1 MKRRFGS
8 DLCPV
13 MAGTVESSF
22 HWRKRMSMLDSVRRQ
37 FVEMG
42 NDFLTLHTSLAPDA
56 LREKL
61 RRWEPWNQRLD
72 FDNGVSTLDCARRAS
87 FSEWPLRTFAQAAL
101 VVPFGE
107 LAGGRLLDIGSNTGC
122 NSIHAALKYQF
133 STTGVDINRHNI
145 EVARFLAAL
154 AGVSSE
160 FELANGE
167 TFSRPGEFDVVL
179 HFGVL
184 CRLRNPLLSLQRAF
198 ENLKP
203 GGYLALE
210 TEVYDRNLHYFIDM
224 QDTDRINAWPLSAA
238 TLIKN
243 LELIGFANIQEVKE
257 PALREHNQAHQMD
270 PLMIVARKPSLA
282 QEIIRRAMADRSI
295 YDAMAARE
303 KEVWG
308 TVLPDLERSEM
319 QTKDA
324 AASEILG
331 IERNTSALFWVAA
344 KQGLKFEQ
352 GLTLGCGTGRCER
365 ELLAKGVCR
374 RFHGIDISEDA
385 IIAAREI
392 ARDQNLPITY
402 EVDDLNFVELP
413 EKTFDLVVAQTS
425 LHHVLF
431 LERVAEQVWRSLKSD
446 GYLWIHDFIGETQWQ
461 YDPKRLSLMNDI
473 LAALPEKFRRNTLN
487 GQLLTEISRPEPGHL
502 GSPFESIR
510 SGEIMPVF
518 QRWFTI
524 EWKMEFDAFVRF
536 VVPRGTRAAY
546 LENEDT
552 KALFEILMLLDRLCI
567 DEKIVEPR
575 GGQYL
580 MRPKPLN
587 ETPVKNATS

>member
-1 MKRRFGS
+1 M
-8 DLCPV
+8 P
-13 MAGTVESSF
+13 
-22 HWRKRMSMLDSVRRQ
+22 MLDSFGRQ

-42 NDFLTLHTSLAPDA
+42 EDFLTLHTPLAPDA
-56 LREKL
+56 LMEKL

-72 FDNGVSTLDCARRAS
+72 FDNGVSTLDCARRIR
-87 FSEWPLRTFAQAAL
+87 FSNCPLRTFARAAL
-101 VVPFGE
+101 LVPFDG
-107 LAGGRLLDIGSNTGC
+107 LAGGHLLDIGSNTGC

-133 STTGVDINRHNI
+133 STIGVDINPRHI

-154 AGVSSE
+154 AGASSK
-160 FELANGE
+160 FELASGE
-167 TFSRPGEFDVVL
+167 TFSRPGQFDVVL

-210 TEVYDRNLHYFIDM
+210 TEVYDRNLRYFIDM
-224 QDTDRINAWPLSAA
+224 QDPDRINAWPMKSA

-243 LELIGFANIQEVKE
+243 LELTGFVDIQEVKE
-257 PALREHNQAHQMD
+257 TALPDHNQAPQTD
-270 PLMIVARKPSLA
+270 PLMIVACKPRPA
-282 QEIIRRAMADRSI
+282 QEIIRRAMADRSV

-303 KEVWG
+303 KEIWG
-308 TVLPDLERSEM
+308 KALPDLERSET
-319 QTKDA
+319 QTEDA
-324 AASEILG
+324 LASEILG
-331 IERNTSALFWVAA
+331 IERHTSALFWIAA
-344 KQGLKFEQ
+344 KKGLNFEH
-352 GLTLGCGTGRCER
+352 GLTLGCGAGRCER
-365 ELLAKGVCR
+365 ELLAKSVCR
-374 RFHGIDISEDA
+374 SFHGIDISEEA
-385 IIAAREI
+385 ITAAREI
-392 ARDQNLPITY
+392 ARERNLPITY
-402 EVDDLNFVELP
+402 EAADLNFVELP
-413 EKTFDLVVAQTS
+413 EKRFDLVVAQTS
-425 LHHVLF
+425 LHHILF
-431 LERVAEQVWRSLKSD
+431 LERVAEQVWRSLKTD

-473 LAALPEKFRRNTLN
+473 LAALPEKLRKNKLN
-487 GQLLTEISRPEPGHL
+487 GQLLTQIERPEPGHL
-502 GSPFESIR
+502 ASPFESIR

-536 VVPRGTRAAY
+536 VVPRGARAAY

-552 KALFEILMLLDRLCI
+552 MALFEILMLLDRLCI

-587 ETPVKNATS
+587 ESPVKNAAS

>member
-1 MKRRFGS
+1 M
-8 DLCPV
+8 P
-13 MAGTVESSF
+13 
-22 HWRKRMSMLDSVRRQ
+22 MLDSFGRQ

-42 NDFLTLHTSLAPDA
+42 EDFLTLHTSLAPDA

-72 FDNGVSTLDCARRAS
+72 FDNGVSTLDCARRTR
-87 FSEWPLRTFAQAAL
+87 FSNCPLRTFARAAL
-101 VVPFGE
+101 LVPFDG
-107 LAGGRLLDIGSNTGC
+107 LAGGHLLDIGSNTGC
-122 NSIHAALKYQF
+122 NSIHAALQYQF
-133 STTGVDINRHNI
+133 STTGVDVNPRHI

-154 AGVSSE
+154 AGVSSN
-160 FELANGE
+160 FELASGE
-167 TFSRPGEFDVVL
+167 TFSRPGQFDVVL

-210 TEVYDRNLHYFIDM
+210 TEVYDRNLRYFTDM
-224 QDTDRINAWPLSAA
+224 QDTDRINAWPLSSA

-243 LELIGFANIQEVKE
+243 LELIGFANIQEVRE
-257 PALREHNQAHQMD
+257 TALPDHNQAPQTD
-270 PLMIVARKPSLA
+270 PLMIVACKPSPA
-282 QEIIRRAMADRSI
+282 QEIIRRAMADRSV
-295 YDAMAARE
+295 YDAMAAKE

-308 TVLPDLERSEM
+308 KVLPELERSET
-319 QTKDA
+319 QTEDA
-324 AASEILG
+324 LASEILG
-331 IERNTSALFWVAA
+331 IERQTSALFWVAA
-344 KQGLKFEQ
+344 KKGLNFEH
-352 GLTLGCGTGRCER
+352 GLTLGCGAGRCER

-374 RFHGIDISEDA
+374 SFHGIDISEEA
-385 IIAAREI
+385 ITAAREI
-392 ARDQNLPITY
+392 AREQNLPITY
-402 EVDDLNFVELP
+402 EAADLNFVELP
-413 EKTFDLVVAQTS
+413 KKRFDLVVAQTS
-425 LHHVLF
+425 LHHILF
-431 LERVAEQVWRSLKSD
+431 LERVAEQVWRSLKTD

-473 LAALPEKFRRNTLN
+473 LAALPEKLRKNKLN
-487 GQLLTEISRPEPGHL
+487 GQLLTQIERPEPGHL
-502 GSPFESIR
+502 ASPFESIR

-536 VVPRGTRAAY
+536 VVPRGARAAY

-552 KALFEILMLLDRLCI
+552 MALFEILMLLDRLCI